1 MCFPNEKV
9 ILRGFSALSTLGG
22 FLSLLWGVSSVCSC
36 SCAISWQFQ
45 RLCWNDRGK
54 GLFVCLF
61 DSLVLAVHCSDC
73 ADQSL
78 LLHVLWNPWEGS
90 EEPRQPWK
98 GQTRVTRLWKRVQ
111 NPQPASTGWR
121 PSPENLCSFLPVSLG
136 FSMCCSALLP
146 PCGCTDSPPLLLHWA
161 LQGWLSKLSW
171 VGCA

>member
-1 MCFPNEKV
+1 MKKSFWEGFLLFLHSVDFCPCSEVWAVCVAAPVPFPGNS
-9 ILRGFSALSTLGG
+9 RGFAGMT
-22 FLSLLWGVSSVCSC
+22 GVKVC
-36 SCAISWQFQ
+36 
-45 RLCWNDRGK
+45 
-54 GLFVCLF
+54 LFVCLF